1 MFILVVRLYG
11 VNKPK
16 FCRERS
22 RHPVDCFSAGPH
34 VVVVRRLKG
43 EQTYHSISVTNQDLN
58 NNTFSAQKINAL
70 PLLFNF
76 SG

>member
-1 MFILVVRLYG
+1 MFILVVWLYG
-11 VNKPK
+11 VNKPE

-22 RHPVDCFSAGPH
+22 RHLVDCFSAGPH

-58 NNTFSAQKINAL
+58 SISSAQKINAL
-70 PLLFNF
+70 LFIF